1 MYCLELYKN
10 QYEKDMKLLQDNSE
24 NNYSLFGKW
33 MPRESQKSLVGYL
46 KICKVNEIKSSVL
59 QEL

>member
-1 MYCLELYKN
+1 MYCFELYKN

-33 MPRESQKSLVGYL
+33 MPYEKSKSLVD
-46 KICKVNEIKSSVL
+46 I
-59 QEL
+59 